1 MAGPEREPAPQTA
14 TSNGAAG
21 TTTPS
26 TSPAAPHSAPENGL
40 RMPVKQKMAVGFK
53 SLLESAKKLAI
64 GGDSEADK
72 KHAPISELFPK
83 VDPAVD
89 GEDCDRDCDSCV
101 VHYPRNFKIDEEDV
115 LYGFV
120 KGWSTHVLV
129 ATGKT
134 DWVRDVADEKGS
146 VMQAIGNSKVSP
158 SNGVCRLCRLLRF
171 LVTWSPDLPF
181 LS

>member
-1 MAGPEREPAPQTA
+1 MAGPERGLRTDSET
-14 TSNGAAG
+14 TSNGAARATASPSSSSAALQQTSYG
-21 TTTPS
+21 T
-26 TSPAAPHSAPENGL
+26 L
-40 RMPVKQKMAVGFK
+40 RMPVKQKMALGFK
-53 SLLESAKKLAI
+53 SLLDSAKKLAI
-64 GGDSEADK
+64 GGDADAEK
-72 KHAPISELFPK
+72 KHADIAELFPK

-89 GEDCDRDCDSCV
+89 GKDCDRDCDSCV

-129 ATGKT
+129 ATGKS

-158 SNGVCRLCRLLRF
+158 SNGVCLLSHSVF
-171 LVTWSPDLPF
+171 SALGELAC
-181 LS
+181 